1 MTDAQKRLRELR
13 DRQSR
18 ERGRMAELSQA
29 ENLTDE
35 TRGELDAIEK
45 GTADLERQIRAAMV
59 GLEEEERSAQTTETD
74 SPDAEMRERAELR
87 GRARLLN
94 YLTAAAEGR
103 QVDGAEAELRAA
115 AGVVSGVPLELFDLP
130 RRQTEQRADAATT
143 APATGTGVNVDPVL
157 PMIFARAVLPRMGVD
172 MPRVGTGGYSTMTI
186 TAALS
191 AAAVAAGTAKDSTAA
206 TLTAKTTTPHRVSA
220 RLSIR
225 IEDVASVGVA
235 NFESSLRQNLM
246 LAMSDQL
253 DKLGLTGDGQNAN
266 PQGLL
271 PQLTDPDDPTAV
283 VNFDAF
289 VALAAGGIDGG
300 PWAETM
306 REVRLLVNAETMRK
320 AETTFQAATNYK
332 GEMAAAAYLRSNSSG
347 FFSSSR
353 MPATASTIAQC
364 IRYRA
369 GTMGLDGVNAAR
381 TATCPVWNHLG
392 IDDIFSDSAS
402 GTRHFTLHA
411 LIGDVLITQASA
423 YERVDLKLST

>member
-1 MTDAQKRLRELR
+1 MTDAQKRIRELR
-13 DRQSR
+13 DRQSK
-18 ERGRMAELSQA
+18 ERGRMAELSRA
-29 ENLTDE
+29 DSLSDE
-35 TRGELDAIEK
+35 QRGELDGIEI
-45 GTADLERQIRAAMV
+45 GTPDLERQIRAATV
-59 GLEEEERSAQTTETD
+59 ALEEEEREAQTTETD
-74 SPDAEMRERAELR
+74 SPDAEMRERIELR
-87 GRARLLN
+87 GKARLVN
-94 YLTAAAEGR
+94 YLMAASEGR
-103 QVDGAEAELRAA
+103 VVSGAEAELRQA
-115 AGVVSGVPLELFDLP
+115 AGVEGVPLELFDLP

-186 TAALS
+186 SAGLS
-191 AAAVAAGTAKDSTAA
+191 AAAVDAGAAKESTAA

-225 IEDVASVGVA
+225 IEDVASVGVE
-235 NFESSLRQNLM
+235 NFESSLRENLM

-271 PQLTDPDDPTAV
+271 PQLTDPTDPTAV

-306 REVRLLVNAETMRK
+306 REVRLLVNAEAMRK

-369 GTMGLDGVNAAR
+369 GTMGMDGVNAAR

-423 YERVDLKLST
+423 YERVDLKLS

>member
-1 MTDAQKRLRELR
+1 MTDAQKRIRELR
-13 DRQSR
+13 DRQSK
-18 ERGRMAELSQA
+18 ERGRMAELSRA
-29 ENLTDE
+29 DSLSDE
-35 TRGELDAIEK
+35 QRGELDGIEI
-45 GTADLERQIRAAMV
+45 GTPDLERQIRAATV
-59 GLEEEERSAQTTETD
+59 ALEEEEREAQTTETD
-74 SPDAEMRERAELR
+74 SPDAEMRERIELR
-87 GRARLLN
+87 GKARLVN
-94 YLTAAAEGR
+94 YLMAASEGR
-103 QVDGAEAELRAA
+103 VVSGAEAELRQA
-115 AGVVSGVPLELFDLP
+115 AGVEGVPLELFDLP

-186 TAALS
+186 SAGLS
-191 AAAVAAGTAKDSTAA
+191 AAAVDAGAAKESTAA

-225 IEDVASVGVA
+225 IEDVASVGVE
-235 NFESSLRQNLM
+235 NFESSLRENLM

-271 PQLTDPDDPTAV
+271 PQLTDPTDPTAV

-306 REVRLLVNAETMRK
+306 REVRLLVNAEAMRK

-353 MPATASTIAQC
+353 MPATDSTIAQC

-369 GTMGLDGVNAAR
+369 GTMGMDGVNAAR

-423 YERVDLKLST
+423 YERVDLKLS